1 MATRIAFSTHYPDR
15 MNELAGKPTRFPEK
29 ILKGIYDGTT
39 YYIGECPN
47 CGWIGSSYF
56 ALGGG
61 QIADTGDYSDL
72 GCPKC
77 FTTLE
82 DSDYDFGYYGQLSL
96 HPKTTTIRSNYE
108 YWKSK
113 EGQLIQPF
121 FWAGKPYRSKQVV
134 FCPAVRLAKVRR
146 IKISH
151 NNQIN
156 RDSGLVLDKSHVWID
171 GGHSSCIWKNG
182 EIANCAYTIKR
193 LTQTE
198 GFEHP
203 DHFWLWFNE
212 DFEGAYLELESVKQ

>member
-1 MATRIAFSTHYPDR
+1 MATRISFSTTYPDR
-15 MNELAGKPTRFPEK
+15 MGLLKGKFTRFPEK
-29 ILKGIYDGTT
+29 ILKGIYDGKT
-39 YYIGECPN
+39 YYMSECPK

-96 HPKTTTIRSNYE
+96 HPKTTTIRKNYE

-134 FCPAVRLAKVRR
+134 FCPEVRLRMVRP
-146 IKISH
+146 IKILPNKFARIH
-151 NNQIN
+151 IYDRNGVYLI
-156 RDSGLVLDKSHVWID
+156 LDEEID
-171 GGHSSCIWKNG
+171 ELNHFAQN
-182 EIANCAYTIKR
+182 
-193 LTQTE
+193 E
-198 GFEHP
+198 GFDHP
-203 DHFWLWFNE
+203 DHFWMWFDS
-212 DFEGAYLELESVKQ
+212 DFEGALLNFGE